1 MVKLSWQNTF
11 SEFLCYN
18 HFTEREMGT
27 VNMTYRK
34 PSTNSPPNNTTVT
47 INNGNYRNYVSLLE
61 KQKQFLQSSS
71 EAKFYT
77 VATLEDVQAIRA
89 IAFHPSGDLFAIGS
103 NSKTLRVCTAEGLNS
118 QRRVERYWFLAWL
131 SLFLFNN
138 NNSVTIFIGVR
149 YTEYKLIPVVILLK
163 REHDC
168 SEIVNAKCK
177 INWSCS

>member
-1 MVKLSWQNTF
+1 
-11 SEFLCYN
+11 
-18 HFTEREMGT
+18 MGT
-27 VNMTYRK
+27 VNMTFSK

-47 INNGNYRNYVSLLE
+47 INNGNHRNHISLLE
-61 KQKQFLQSSS
+61 KQREFLQSSS

-118 QRRVERYWFLAWL
+118 QRRMERYKVLVCH

-138 NNSVTIFIGVR
+138 NLSVIFSLRFI
-149 YTEYKLIPVVILLK
+149 ENMIVIFVK
-163 REHDC
+163 SEHDH
-168 SEIVNAKCK
+168 SEIVNV
-177 INWSCS
+177 